1 MNDKTG
7 NGPNNNTELL
17 SCPIPRM
24 PNVEVKALDAELQSR
39 IDRGADP
46 VEIRQLGHAPEL
58 YKKFLPYYN
67 QMHYK
72 GKVDLRTKEIA
83 RLRIAE
89 LNQCHY

>member
-1 MNDKTG
+1 MDQDSGDDSKPG
-7 NGPNNNTELL
+7 AL

-24 PNVEVKALDAELQSR
+24 PNVKALDAELQSR

>member
-1 MNDKTG
+1 MQDDSGNDG
-7 NGPNNNTELL
+7 GPA
-17 SCPIPRM
+17 CPIPRL
-24 PNVEVKALDAELQSR
+24 PNVSAAALDPELKTR
-39 IDRGADP
+39 IERGGDP

-58 YKKFLPYYN
+58 YKKFLAYYN

-72 GKVDLRTKEIA
+72 GTLDLRTKEIA